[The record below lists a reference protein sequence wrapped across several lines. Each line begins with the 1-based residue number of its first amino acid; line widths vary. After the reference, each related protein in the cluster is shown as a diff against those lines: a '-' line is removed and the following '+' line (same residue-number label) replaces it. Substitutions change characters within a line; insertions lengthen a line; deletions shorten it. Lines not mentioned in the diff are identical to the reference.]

1 MTAVTQHESGNSLE
15 PEQTVAQAGETVK
28 RVGLLA
34 LTFAPVPTIL
44 GVSSSSR
51 ISDGRVKGGCM
62 RRDEQPIG
70 ARMGKAT
77 LFGILVFGGLLVSGC
92 VVLEEKFNA
101 EKARSL
107 NFQRLLAQEEKRTAE
122 LDSEVKRT
130 KNELAEFE
138 ARNRELSAQVQMARE
153 QMTRLQEETEAIREA
168 TVLER
173 KALEDM
179 QRKGP
184 ATPGKSKK
192 IEPFKEPVKSA
203 ATESGGSDSRMSSPQ
218 ISTNALPK
226 AGPTVHVVKPG
237 ETLFGISRRYGL
249 DIEKVKKMN
258 KLPDDIIE
266 VGQKL
271 MVGSE

>member
-1 MTAVTQHESGNSLE
+1 
-15 PEQTVAQAGETVK
+15 
-28 RVGLLA
+28 
-34 LTFAPVPTIL
+34 
-44 GVSSSSR
+44 
-51 ISDGRVKGGCM
+51 M
-62 RRDEQPIG
+62 RRDDQSIG
-70 ARMGKAT
+70 ARMGQTT
-77 LFGILVFGGLLVSGC
+77 LFGILVFGGFLMSGC

-153 QMTRLQEETEAIREA
+153 QMARLQEETEAIREA

-184 ATPGKSKK
+184 SAAGKPKK
-192 IEPFKEPVKSA
+192 IEPFKEPAKVA
-203 ATESGGSDSRMSSPQ
+203 TTESGGSDAKIASSLSPTNVMSKS
-218 ISTNALPK
+218 
-226 AGPTVHVVKPG
+226 GPTVHVVKPG

>member
-1 MTAVTQHESGNSLE
+1 MQN
-15 PEQTVAQAGETVK
+15 
-28 RVGLLA
+28 
-34 LTFAPVPTIL
+34 
-44 GVSSSSR
+44 
-51 ISDGRVKGGCM
+51 
-62 RRDEQPIG
+62 DEQPIG
-70 ARMGKAT
+70 GPMRKT
-77 LFGILVFGGLLVSGC
+77 VLLGMLLCSGWMLSGC
-92 VVLEEKFNA
+92 VVLEEKYNA

-153 QMTRLQEETEAIREA
+153 QMARLQEEAEAIKEA

-179 QRKGP
+179 QRKDHSP
-184 ATPGKSKK
+184 AAKLKKS
-192 IEPFKEPVKSA
+192 EVSKEPSKA
-203 ATESGGSDSRMSSPQ
+203 AAHESGGNALAAKSL
-218 ISTNALPK
+218 STNAVAK
-226 AGPTVHVVKPG
+226 SSTGVHVVKPG

-249 DIEKVKKMN
+249 DIEKVKAMN

-271 MVGSE
+271 MVGNE

>member
-1 MTAVTQHESGNSLE
+1 
-15 PEQTVAQAGETVK
+15 
-28 RVGLLA
+28 
-34 LTFAPVPTIL
+34 
-44 GVSSSSR
+44 
-51 ISDGRVKGGCM
+51 M
-62 RRDEQPIG
+62 RRNEQPIC
-70 ARMGKAT
+70 ARVGKTA
-77 LFGILVFGGLLVSGC
+77 LFGILLYGGTVMSGC

-130 KNELAEFE
+130 KIELAEFE
-138 ARNRELSAQVQMARE
+138 ARNRELSTQVQMARE
-153 QMTRLQEETEAIREA
+153 QMARLQEETEAIREA

-184 ATPGKSKK
+184 SAAGKPKK
-192 IEPFKEPVKSA
+192 LEPFKEPAKV
-203 ATESGGSDSRMSSPQ
+203 TTTVSGGSDAKSPSSQ
-218 ISTNALPK
+218 SAMNNMPK
-226 AGPTVHVVKPG
+226 SGPTVHVVKPG

>member
-1 MTAVTQHESGNSLE
+1 
-15 PEQTVAQAGETVK
+15 
-28 RVGLLA
+28 
-34 LTFAPVPTIL
+34 
-44 GVSSSSR
+44 
-51 ISDGRVKGGCM
+51 M
-62 RRDEQPIG
+62 RRDEQPIY
-70 ARMGKAT
+70 ARVGKTA
-77 LFGILVFGGLLVSGC
+77 LFGILLMGGVVASGC

-107 NFQRLLAQEEKRTAE
+107 NFQRLLIQEEKRTAE

-130 KNELAEFE
+130 KMELAEFE
-138 ARNRELSAQVQMARE
+138 ARNRELSTQVQMVRE
-153 QMTRLQEETEAIREA
+153 QMARLQEETEAIREA

-179 QRKGP
+179 QRKG
-184 ATPGKSKK
+184 TPGAGKSKK
-192 IEPFKEPVKSA
+192 REPFKAVIPEPS
-203 ATESGGSDSRMSSPQ
+203 GSDAKSSSSQ
-218 ISTNALPK
+218 SATNVLSK
-226 AGPTVHVVKPG
+226 SGSTVHVVKPG

-249 DIEKVKKMN
+249 DIEQVRKMN